1 MEGRPHRR
9 PSAARPGAAAARLLA
24 AALWCCAP
32 GAALAAEAAEAPP
45 PGASACTGCHVP
57 AVRATSIPPIHGR
70 PAEELAAAL
79 RGFRS
84 GERHATVMDRI
95 ARGFSVEELDA
106 LAAFFARPAP

>member
-24 AALWCCAP
+24 AALWCCVP
-32 GAALAAEAAEAPP
+32 GAAFASGDAEAP

-95 ARGFSVEELDA
+95 AKGFSAEELDA
-106 LAAFFARPAP
+106 LAAFFAKPAP

>member
-32 GAALAAEAAEAPP
+32 AVAAASGQEGAPP
-45 PGASACTGCHVP
+45 PGATSCTGCHVP

-70 PAEELAAAL
+70 PAAELAAAL

-84 GERHATVMDRI
+84 GARHATVMDRI
-95 ARGFSVEELDA
+95 AKGFSVEELDA
-106 LAAFFARPAP
+106 LADFFARPAP